1 MKAAV
6 MEKKL
11 QALIEQKILEWQQE
25 DIYAISLYMFDEE
38 DDPCRPAAVLGYNTE
53 TQVQK
58 SASQASDEQEARWNY
73 AFWLQ
78 NEEICWGVDD
88 TAEEVRQ
95 WIALQGLENRE
106 EDISEAFEEMLTGIV
121 REIHASGML
130 ENKFGRELPI
140 LIHGLEYDRETARRN
155 LEANGDTLD
164 GDFLVFCGQ
173 GQDKTN
179 TDMDNI
185 IDKSIIGRKEEK
197 LEEEPSFMPCN
208 GFSHKADIPRRF
220 YCGEKRADM
229 RHVIAFVLI
238 IIFVLSTLGIYS
250 LVRDNP
256 GTVPDTEEK
265 GQAGQRTAGDE
276 NASGPA
282 ETVERLP
289 VSSSQEGEEAAT
301 EPARTDRPDQE
312 QDAAA
317 AAEEGEESVMR
328 WQIYIHPDVP
338 WSLKEV
344 LMQYELAMNVG
355 ADGVY
360 IYDGDDDV
368 REKAGIEEPYYI
380 DLELYGAWCAA
391 VENGWD
397 RTICYSLRDL
407 TGDGIPELIMGNGNS
422 ESVYIRVIYEYTA
435 QGDIRVMDS
444 STYYDMTLYEGDI
457 LEYVSGGVAYT
468 ITYWQFSQK
477 QQDWQIVEALGI
489 EWDYENSREVG
500 PYRQII
506 TDGEYAEK
514 EMISEE
520 EFERIRAQY
529 TQREMEL
536 QWYSLTSPGW
546 HILTASNELY
556 DVYLEG
562 ISTDLWLAEKDVR
575 QLYFSIYDK
584 EGALVQELVES
595 SPYLLYAP
603 DPYYEGNFYFEDMNF
618 DGASD
623 LMLLGVNINHPQWI
637 VYLWREDEGVFREE
651 LDARGNE
658 VVFGYYFIEE
668 EQEYIDETYPAGDGY
683 DIYRTRYDREWG
695 YYLVGALY
703 VYFGDEEGTQDE
715 EEERLIEYFYKDG
728 IYQSCTDVISKEEVS
743 EIWGDLWE

>member
-1 MKAAV
+1 MK
-6 MEKKL
+6 EQL
-11 QALIEQKILEWQQE
+11 QTLIEQKISEWKRDGIYE
-25 DIYAISLYMFDEE
+25 NIYAISLYVFNEE
-38 DDPCRPAAVLGYNTE
+38 DDPCRPVAVLGYNTE
-53 TQVQK
+53 QQAWQ
-58 SASQASDEQEARWNY
+58 SIPLASDEQEARWNY

-78 NEEICWGVDD
+78 NEELCWGLGD
-88 TAEEVRQ
+88 TAQAIRQ
-95 WIALQGLENRE
+95 WIGGQGLEDGE
-106 EDISEAFEEMLTGIV
+106 EIAGAFRGMLTEVV
-121 REIHASGML
+121 REIHASGL
-130 ENKFGRELPI
+130 LRNNSGRELPI
-140 LIHGLEYDRETARRN
+140 LIHGLEYDRETARQN
-155 LEANGDTLD
+155 LEANGETLD
-164 GDFLVFCGQ
+164 KGFLAFCGL
-173 GQDKTN
+173 GQNASD
-179 TDMDNI
+179 TDYCHI
-185 IDKSIIGRKEEK
+185 SGKSLKGQKEQNPEK
-197 LEEEPSFMPCN
+197 EPASSSHY
-208 GFSHKADIPRRF
+208 GFSHMSDIPRKF
-220 YCGEKRADM
+220 NCGEKKADM
-229 RHVIAFVLI
+229 RHVIAFILI
-238 IIFVLSTLGIYS
+238 LIFVLSTMGIY
-250 LVRDNP
+250 LAVRSDF
-256 GTVPDTEEK
+256 GRAPDLEEIE
-265 GQAGQRTAGDE
+265 QAGQRTAEDE

-289 VSSSQEGEEAAT
+289 VSSSQQGEEAAT
-301 EPARTDRPDQE
+301 KPARTDKPDQE
-312 QDAAA
+312 QDDAA

-344 LMQYELAMNVG
+344 LIQYELAMNVG

-360 IYDGDDDV
+360 IYGGDDDV
-368 REKAGIEEPYYI
+368 REKAGIEGPYYI

-397 RTICYSLRDL
+397 STICYSLRDL

-477 QQDWQIVEALGI
+477 QQDWRIVEALGM

-514 EMISEE
+514 EIISEE

-529 TQREMEL
+529 PQREMEL

-562 ISTDLWLAEKDVR
+562 ISTDLWLAKKDVR

-595 SPYLLYAP
+595 SPYLYYAP
-603 DPYYEGNFYFEDMNF
+603 DPYYEGEFYFEDMNF
-618 DGASD
+618 DGALD

-651 LDARGNE
+651 QDARGEE
-658 VVFGYYFIEE
+658 VAFGYYFIEE
-668 EQEYIDETYPAGDGY
+668 EQEYIDETDSAGDGY
-683 DIYRTRYDREWG
+683 TIYRTRYDRERG
-695 YYLVGALY
+695 YYCVGALF
-703 VYFGDEEGTQDE
+703 VYFGDEEGMQDE
-715 EEERLIEYFYKDG
+715 DEERLIEYFYEDG
-728 IYQSCTDVISKEEVS
+728 IYQGCTDVISKEEVS
-743 EIWGDLWE
+743 EIWSDLWE